1 LNNQESTRQGKG
13 APAAPGG
20 PGLLGSI
27 LLSLVVT
34 LLLLV
39 VAELGFRAL
48 LFSNFSFMQPLRD
61 PGLYADQFDEV
72 EFWQLQHLFSH
83 EDLTPPAP
91 HPELGWIGKRFDP
104 EDNRHHLAGELNGR
118 RPVLLFGDSYADC
131 TTPVEN
137 PAEGCFDGILN
148 SDPEFSGSALLLNY
162 GAGGYGVGQIYL
174 NMQRTLDLY
183 DNPFVVVSF
192 MLNDMDRTLL
202 PFRIAQKPYF
212 HVQDGQLQ
220 VNGYPIEKRT
230 DDYLAKHPLTIRSYL
245 YRLLLHGGSLP
256 PRLTQK
262 LQGTQEKIRKKI
274 EVNRALLAAM
284 IRELERRNL
293 GYVFLVFYPRHLLE
307 QGDNW
312 RSRLAEQYLTRR
324 KVAWLS
330 SKRLLEAHRRSSRRP
345 LGDYFAADNHPT
357 RMQNELIS
365 AAIKQA
371 YFDSIRK

>member
-1 LNNQESTRQGKG
+1 MSNQESTRLGKS
-13 APAAPGG
+13 APATPGG

-48 LFSNFSFMQPLRD
+48 LFSDFSFMQPLRD

-72 EFWQLQHLFSH
+72 EFWQLQHIFSS
-83 EDLTPPAP
+83 EDLTPPTP

-104 EDNRHHLAGELNGR
+104 EDNRHQLAGELNGR

-131 TTPVEN
+131 TTPIDN

-148 SDPEFSGSALLLNY
+148 SDPEFNDSALLLNY

-174 NMQRTLDLY
+174 NMKRTLDLY

-212 HVQDGQLQ
+212 DVQDGQLR

-230 DDYLAKHPLTIRSYL
+230 DDYLAKHPLKINSYL

-262 LQGTQEKIRKKI
+262 LQGTQEKIRQKI
-274 EVNRALLAAM
+274 EVNRALLAGM

-293 GYVFLVFYPRHLLE
+293 DYVFLVFYPRHLLE
-307 QGDNW
+307 QADNW

-330 SKRLLEAHRRSSRRP
+330 SKRLLEAHSRSSGHP
-345 LGDYFAADNHPT
+345 LDDYFAPDNHPS
-357 RMQNELIS
+357 RIQNELLS